1 MSFLETAER
10 EVVEVGLR
18 ADGAK
23 ADVGVASARMAIG
36 SFMVGTGDL
45 IGGGDGAW
53 KIYEPPSPEATSSS
67 VSRGDYTWIFWEKSK
82 DPKLRESLIN
92 GFFSCFPFFDVPM
105 SSQRQQV
112 SNIFTT
118 TQNAT

>member
-53 KIYEPPSPEATSSS
+53 KIYEPPSPEATSSL
-67 VSRGDYTWIFWEKSK
+67 VSAEVTTRGSFGRRAKI
-82 DPKLRESLIN
+82 R
-92 GFFSCFPFFDVPM
+92 SCENP
-105 SSQRQQV
+105 
-112 SNIFTT
+112 
-118 TQNAT
+118 

>member
-1 MSFLETAER
+1 
-10 EVVEVGLR
+10 VVEVGLR

-53 KIYEPPSPEATSSS
+53 KIIYEPPSPEATLL
-67 VSRGDYTWIFWEKSK
+67 VSAEVTTRGSFGRRAKI
-82 DPKLRESLIN
+82 R
-92 GFFSCFPFFDVPM
+92 SCENP
-105 SSQRQQV
+105 
-112 SNIFTT
+112 
-118 TQNAT
+118 